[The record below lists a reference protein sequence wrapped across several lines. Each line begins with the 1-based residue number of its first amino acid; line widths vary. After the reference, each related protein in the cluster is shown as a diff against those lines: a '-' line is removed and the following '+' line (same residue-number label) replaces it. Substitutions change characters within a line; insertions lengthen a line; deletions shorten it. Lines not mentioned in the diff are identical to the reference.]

1 MIMLKFVAMTLEFYD
16 ILQGIISGV
25 DYPGLEIM
33 PVPLIVPLA
42 IAANAGLQAYSAYK
56 SGKDADDA
64 KTAAE
69 IAQEESRKRFDQYSN
84 KLRDLAAQRREVG
97 QGAYDIAGTR
107 RTLAETRS
115 QDLKDSLNRI
125 EAATTSR
132 IGDMTSG
139 RGGNLTAALNAINQ
153 QRLQAGAATAN
164 EKLQADIDLFNQEQF
179 VEDQNFQRMFDTE
192 KFLIGQQQNMAM
204 MDEQRAFDAGQA
216 AIQQGAMADAAMFDA
231 FGNAASSLVG
241 VYGAPSGRPAST
253 AAELGLTSLQEEGGL
268 IPKGKAGMAIKTPGE
283 FSHATNPL
291 AVFQGEQGMTI
302 EDKKGKEVAEFTGD
316 EIVVEDETET
326 FVFNPDQQTS
336 IQKLID
342 EGDAKGLLKYMK
354 ALTEKF
360 EKDAEAHEE
369 MKEQNV

>member
-1 MIMLKFVAMTLEFYD
+1 MLKFVAMTLEFYD

-69 IAQEESRKRFDQYSN
+69 IAQDESRKRFDQYSN

-125 EAATTSR
+125 EAATTR
-132 IGDMTSG
+132 NLGEMTSG

-164 EKLQADIDLFNQEQF
+164 EKLQADIDLFNEEKF

-192 KFLIGQQQNMAM
+192 KFLIGAQQNLAL

-241 VYGAPSGRPAST
+241 VYGTPT
-253 AAELGLTSLQEEGGL
+253 TLTNQETGEQTVVYGNQEDGGL

-302 EDKKGKEVAEFTGD
+302 EDKRGKEVAEFTGD

-326 FVFNPDQQTS
+326 LVFNPDQQTS
-336 IQKLID
+336 IQELID
-342 EGDAKGLLKYMK
+342 KGDAKGLLKYMK